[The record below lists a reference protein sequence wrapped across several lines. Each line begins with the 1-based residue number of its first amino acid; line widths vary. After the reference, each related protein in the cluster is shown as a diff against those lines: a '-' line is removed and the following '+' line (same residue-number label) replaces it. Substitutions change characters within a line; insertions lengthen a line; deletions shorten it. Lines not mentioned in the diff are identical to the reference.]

1 MGLVRAMRH
10 RGRREGNGQTLVEF
24 AMVLPVVLAI
34 MLALFDLGRAVYS
47 TNTLA
52 QAARSGTRMAMVN
65 QNEANVRSAAIAA
78 AATLGLSNSNV
89 DVCFKTSTS
98 SQTGCASSTDEC
110 PQSRRVIGCLAIVRA
125 HINYAPMTPVI
136 SVLWPTLSLSST
148 SITSIEYVCPEGT
161 ATACP

>member
-1 MGLVRAMRH
+1 MIGSLRDRARR
-10 RGRREGNGQTLVEF
+10 RGRGQTLVEF

-65 QNEANVRSAAIAA
+65 QNVANVRSAAIGA
-78 AATLGLSNSNV
+78 AATLGLNTSNV

-98 SQTGCASSTDEC
+98 SQTGCSSSTDNC
-110 PQSRRVIGCLAIVRA
+110 PQSTRTIGCLAIVRA
-125 HINYAPMTPVI
+125 HISYAPMTPVI

-161 ATACP
+161 ATTCP

>member
-1 MGLVRAMRH
+1 MRIVRALRGH
-10 RGRREGNGQTLVEF
+10 ARTRGRGQTLVEF

-65 QNEANVRSAAIAA
+65 QNVANVRGAAIGA
-78 AATLGLSNSNV
+78 AATLGLNTSNV

-98 SQTGCASSTDEC
+98 SQTGCSSSTDNC
-110 PQSRRVIGCLAIVRA
+110 PQTDRVIGCLAIVRA

-136 SVLWPTLSLSST
+136 SVIWPTLSLSST

-161 ATACP
+161 ATTCP